1 MLKILHEFGHA
12 CATRAYGG
20 EVHDMGVMFL
30 AFIPCPYVDA
40 SAAAAFRNTW
50 HRIMVGAAGM
60 IVELF
65 LAALALFVW
74 LNVEPGMVRTA
85 MYDVM
90 LLAGISTVLFNGNPL
105 LRYDGY
111 YMFADYLEMPN
122 LWARSQAYLRYLWER
137 YAFGRQEAVPESAT
151 LSERGWFVVYGI
163 TALVYRLV
171 VFVAVAHVH
180 GGALFFRRR
189 SLRCCGGYRRRS
201 DPHGQTARLS
211 QYESALAARPPPRWP
226 GRGRDNG
233 AGRGGDLLYP
243 HAFTEPG

>member
-1 MLKILHEFGHA
+1 
-12 CATRAYGG
+12 
-20 EVHDMGVMFL
+20 MGVMFL

-60 IVELF
+60 LVELF
-65 LAALALFVW
+65 LASLALFVW

-90 LLAGISTVLFNGNPL
+90 VLAGISTVLFNGNPL

-111 YMFADYLEMPN
+111 YMFADYLEIPN

-137 YAFGRQEAVPESAT
+137 YAFGRQEAASESAT
-151 LSERGWFVVYGI
+151 PSERGWFVCYGI

-171 VFVAVAHVH
+171 VCVAVAMFMAEHFFFVGAVFAVAGLVA
-180 GGALFFRRR
+180 GGATPLVR
-189 SLRCCGGYRRRS
+189 LL
-201 DPHGQTARLS
+201 DLS

-233 AGRGGDLLYP
+233 SGRGGDLLYP